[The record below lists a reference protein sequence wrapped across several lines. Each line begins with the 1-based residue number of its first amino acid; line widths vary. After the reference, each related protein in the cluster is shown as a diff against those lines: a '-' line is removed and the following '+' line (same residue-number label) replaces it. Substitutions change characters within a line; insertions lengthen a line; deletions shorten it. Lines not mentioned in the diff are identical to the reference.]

1 MARKSRGK
9 GSYGY
14 VQARYIH
21 NRSKKTGKR
30 VTADVKRVMFYNAYG
45 NKQLN
50 PEMTLRGKIY
60 NERGQNVTYQNYK
73 TWGLERTRD
82 YAYTYRVIISPKG
95 HLLGDLD
102 FVEAVGTAFKEQQ
115 FGDEFRLLI
124 HRDTENSHA
133 HLLFQA
139 DKTMSRR
146 ELETWKSELREQM
159 MSLETGRAKEKGLN
173 VPVVDGEAPVVES
186 AEKTRKRSRRRRRSR
201 GKENDLSL

>member
-1 MARKSRGK
+1 MSRKSSGK
-9 GSYGY
+9 GCYGY

-60 NERGQNVTYQNYK
+60 NEQGQKVTYQNYK
-73 TWGLERTRD
+73 GWGLERSRD
-82 YAYTYRVIISPKG
+82 YDYTYRVIISPKG

-102 FVEAVGTAFKEQQ
+102 FVEAVGTAFKDQQ

-146 ELETWKSELREQM
+146 ELETWKSELRERM
-159 MSLETGRAKEKGLN
+159 MSLESIRAKERG
-173 VPVVDGEAPVVES
+173 VAPPHVETEVL
-186 AEKTRKRSRRRRRSR
+186 ATEEKKTKKRSRRRRRSK